1 MQATQ
6 QLALLLTHH
15 VAHDTTLEATLPFVL
30 RLLIE
35 ERLIYANSLES
46 VENAAPTLAKSV
58 SVQ

>member
-6 QLALLLTHH
+6 QLSLLLTHH

-35 ERLIYANSLES
+35 ERLVYQISLDS
-46 VENAAPTLAKSV
+46 AENASVTLAKSV
-58 SVQ
+58 TQL